1 VGCAKNPQAFEILDY
16 CPARAVPRGGALAV
30 TGCTLRADEGSLRP
44 SLTPLPDHTM
54 SEQSPAERELAQ
66 LLVESLNL
74 EDVAPEQIDPQA
86 ALFNDG
92 LGLDSIDALELALA
106 ITKRYGFQLRS
117 DSDENR
123 RIFASL
129 RALSSHIEQHRAG

>member
-1 VGCAKNPQAFEILDY
+1 
-16 CPARAVPRGGALAV
+16 
-30 TGCTLRADEGSLRP
+30 
-44 SLTPLPDHTM
+44 M
-54 SEQSPAERELAQ
+54 STQTPAEAELAQ

-74 EDVAPEQIDPQA
+74 EGTDPAAIDPEA
-86 ALFNDG
+86 ALFGDG

-106 ITKRYGFQLRS
+106 VSKRYGFQLRS

-129 RALSSHIEQHRAG
+129 RALSAHIEQHRVAA

>member
-1 VGCAKNPQAFEILDY
+1 
-16 CPARAVPRGGALAV
+16 
-30 TGCTLRADEGSLRP
+30 
-44 SLTPLPDHTM
+44 M
-54 SEQSPAERELAQ
+54 SEQSPAEHELAQ

-74 EDVAPEQIDPQA
+74 EDVTPEQIDPQA

-129 RALSSHIEQHRAG
+129 RALSAHIEQHRAG

>member
-1 VGCAKNPQAFEILDY
+1 
-16 CPARAVPRGGALAV
+16 
-30 TGCTLRADEGSLRP
+30 
-44 SLTPLPDHTM
+44 M

-74 EDVAPEQIDPQA
+74 EDVAPERIDPEA
-86 ALFNDG
+86 ALFNEG

-129 RALSSHIEQHRAG
+129 RALSAHIEQQRAA